1 MVRRGAVRS
10 LVLRSLSVAY
20 SALGLETR
28 YVRVLLFGRDIT
40 TPPPPIRADV
50 PLELSEL
57 RDDQIDAYCRERR
70 DVTEVEVRRRL
81 AAGYRCL
88 VSRSGVRIVG
98 EMWLATGKVWLP
110 KPERW
115 IRLEPKD
122 VYVYY
127 ASLIPELRGRNV
139 GTARSR
145 LLGER
150 LRHEGYR
157 RVLYSVS
164 PHNRPARGLP
174 AKLGAERLGTIGYV
188 RIGPLERDF
197 ARIRGRRFE
206 WTRHESHS
214 AKPLRLP
221 AP

>member
-20 SALGLETR
+20 SVLGLETR

-40 TPPPPIRADV
+40 NPPPPIRTDV

-57 RDDQIDAYCRERR
+57 RDDQIAAYCRERP
-70 DVTEVEVRRRL
+70 DLTEAEVRGRL

-88 VSRSGVRIVG
+88 VSRIGERIVG
-98 EMWLATGKVWLP
+98 EMWLATGEVWLP
-110 KPERW
+110 KLERS
-115 IRLEPKD
+115 IRLEPED

-139 GTARSR
+139 GSARSR

-150 LRHEGYR
+150 LRREGYR
-157 RVLYSVS
+157 RVLYSVA

-174 AKLGAERLGTIGYV
+174 AKLGAERLGTLGYV

-197 ARIRGRRFE
+197 ARVRGRRFE
-206 WTRHESHS
+206 WTHHESRT
-214 AKPLRLP
+214 ANPLRLP
-221 AP
+221 AG